1 MNHQFAR
8 LVAPHRPRAAATPAY
23 VERGGEL
30 VTRQPFVAN
39 GVSMSAFAVP
49 ADRDL
54 LTGMCERMF
63 TVPTGGAERYS
74 PVGGHVL
81 IVFATIEEMRSSERP
96 DSLLGMCTERELAVW
111 VPLHDDT
118 RGRFV
123 WTIPYIF
130 VDSPAPLLGGREIY
144 GFPKRLA
151 ELTVNEDESA
161 FEVRTL
167 AIDRFASDA
176 RLQMHQIAAARRLD
190 GEVADGASWNRLADA
205 HEHFRGLGAV
215 LDAAGPAGRFLLSFD
230 GAGVP
235 VVLLKQFRD
244 ARDPSRA
251 CYQAVVEVVHEI
263 RGFRGGRVLEDW
275 EVCTASLDG
284 LPLERELGIIA
295 GSHKPQAAFRIDV
308 DFEIGLGRV
317 LWEAGP

>member
-1 MNHQFAR
+1 
-8 LVAPHRPRAAATPAY
+8 
-23 VERGGEL
+23 L

-54 LTGMCERMF
+54 LAEMCERMF
-63 TVPTGGAERYS
+63 TVPTGGAERYR

-81 IVFATIEEMRSSERP
+81 IVFATIDELRSSVQP
-96 DSLLGMCTERELAVW
+96 DSLLGACTEQELAVW
-111 VPLHDDT
+111 VPLRDET

-130 VDSPAPLLGGREIY
+130 VNTPAPMLGGREIY

-151 ELTVNEDESA
+151 EITVDEDESA
-161 FEVRTL
+161 FEARTL
-167 AIDRFASDA
+167 AIDRFAPDA
-176 RLQMHQIAAARRLD
+176 RLGMHQIVAARRLD
-190 GEVADGASWNRLADA
+190 CDVADAASWDRLADA

-215 LDAAGPAGRFLLSFD
+215 LDAAGEVGRFLLSFD

-251 CYQAVVEVVHEI
+251 CYQALVEVVHEV
-263 RGFRGGRVLEDW
+263 RGFRGGQVLENW
-275 EVCTASLDG
+275 EVRTATLDG
-284 LPLERELGIIA
+284 VPLERELGIVA
-295 GSHKPQAAFRIDV
+295 GSHKPEAAFRIDV
-308 DFEIGLGRV
+308 DFEIGLGTV
-317 LWEAGP
+317 LWETGP